1 MPISDLLNFFNSYF
15 GGLHIK
21 TRCKSRYMYTSLFVI
36 LFSKF
41 NIISVFFLQSRLQIL
56 LKEFPVDSGTHCSVY
71 LLKANEDFNVFS
83 GFIFSRWQ
91 QTWERA
97 HRG

>member
-21 TRCKSRYMYTSLFVI
+21 VNHITSQYMSLFVI

-41 NIISVFFLQSRLQIL
+41 DFISVLFLQSRLQIL
-56 LKEFPVDSGTHCSVY
+56 LKEFPVDRGTYCSISN
-71 LLKANEDFNVFS
+71 KTNEDFNVLS
-83 GFIFSRWQ
+83 GFIFSLWQ

-97 HRG
+97 PRD